1 MSSFFIGLDPS
12 LENTAVCVLSKA
24 GDLVTAYQ
32 SKFLHL
38 KSSKPYDRLLS
49 MRAWIEEIC
58 ANHPDADF
66 GYENYS
72 YGSTN
77 KAYKLGEL
85 GGVLKSSIFLLANS
99 LALIAPSSL
108 KQFATGNGAADKDLM
123 IAQALKECP
132 KLEAETQI
140 TSDICDAY
148 FLAKASLFIND
159 TAAAV
164 ASGPELLRHRLEVIK
179 KGKYE
184 QHRRV

>member
-1 MSSFFIGLDPS
+1 MSSFFIGVDPS
-12 LENTAVCVLSKA
+12 LENTAVCVLSPT
-24 GDLVTAYQ
+24 GDLVGAHQ
-32 SKFLHL
+32 SKLLHL
-38 KSSKPYDRLLS
+38 KSSNPYERLLN
-49 MRAWIEEIC
+49 MRAWMEDIC
-58 ANHPDADF
+58 AQHRNSDF

-99 LALIAPSSL
+99 ISLVPPSSL
-108 KQFATGNGAADKDLM
+108 KLFATGNGAAGKDLM

-132 KLEAETQI
+132 KLESETQI

-148 FLAKASLFIND
+148 FLAKAALFIND

-164 ASGPELLRHRLEVIK
+164 ASGTELLRHRLETIK